1 MIERED
7 YDTRGSESLGRGRL
21 TAVTDPPLDTAA
33 RAEETRTMRKR
44 LVVFCDGTW
53 NSADKPAATNVCKL
67 WKAVDEAKDAA
78 VPQIV
83 KYEPGVGT
91 RRWERISGGAFGV
104 GLSRNVRECYEF
116 LVDNYEPGDELFL
129 FGFSRGAFTA
139 RSLGGL
145 VRNSGILRP
154 EHRGMVKDAY
164 QLYRSRK
171 PEDAPSEAAA
181 LAFRGRYS
189 HPDADITFVGVWD
202 TVGALG
208 IPTYR
213 FRLPGLSKRWT
224 FHDTTLS
231 KAVHNAFHAI
241 SIDERRKPF
250 VPTLWV
256 KKVDEHGNVVEP
268 PEHQTV
274 EQMWFAGVHSDVGG
288 GYREADLSDIP
299 LRWLVDRARECGLVL
314 KPVELGGEGNASAPL
329 HNSLSFFY
337 RLLGPVDRRL
347 VAIDGEPINASLSPS
362 VKARRAAEP
371 SYDPPGLAE
380 WLAREAVPR

>member
-1 MIERED
+1 M
-7 YDTRGSESLGRGRL
+7 T
-21 TAVTDPPLDTAA
+21 
-33 RAEETRTMRKR
+33 KR

-53 NSADKPAATNVCKL
+53 NSADKPAVTNVCKL
-67 WKAVDEAKDAA
+67 REAVDESPEAA
-78 VPQIV
+78 IPQIV

-91 RRWERISGGAFGV
+91 RPWERIRGGAFGV

-116 LVDNYEPGDELFL
+116 LVDEYEPGDELFF

-145 VRNSGILRP
+145 VRNSGILLR
-154 EHRGMVKDAY
+154 EHRGMVNDAY

-171 PEDAPSEAAA
+171 PGDAPSEDAATT
-181 LAFRGRYS
+181 FRARYS

-208 IPTYR
+208 IPSLR

-231 KAVHNAFHAI
+231 RYVHNAFHAI

-256 KKVDEHGNVVEP
+256 KKTGEEP

-274 EQMWFAGVHSDVGG
+274 EQVWFAGVHSDVGG
-288 GYREADLSDIP
+288 GYSDAALSDIP
-299 LRWLVDRARECGLVL
+299 LRWLTERARDCGLVL
-314 KPVELGGEGNASAPL
+314 KPDEPVAGGDPWARP

-337 RLLGPVDRRL
+337 RLLGPTDRRL
-347 VAIDGEPINASLSPS
+347 MAIDGEPINPSLASS
-362 VKARRAAEP
+362 VKALRATDS

-380 WLAREAVPR
+380 WLARDGKVTEVQWQAAPR